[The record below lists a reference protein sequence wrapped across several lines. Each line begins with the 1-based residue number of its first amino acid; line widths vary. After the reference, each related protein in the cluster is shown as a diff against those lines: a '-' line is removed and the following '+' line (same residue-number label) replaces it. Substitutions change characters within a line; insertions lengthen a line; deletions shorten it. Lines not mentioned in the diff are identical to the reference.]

1 MADDRQKWLGD
12 VYSAKML
19 SAICQAMGN
28 EPVSYEEFVGL
39 VEQDNRTGQEIIND
53 LIEEHERRKK
63 QEGRGKAWI
72 YLRL

>member
-19 SAICQAMGN
+19 STICQAMGN

-39 VEQDNRTGQEIIND
+39 VEQDNRTGQEIIDD
-53 LIEEHERRKK
+53 LIAEHERRKK
-63 QEGRGKAWI
+63 ARGEG
-72 YLRL
+72 

>member
-19 SAICQAMGN
+19 SVICQAMGS

-39 VEQDNRTGQEIIND
+39 VEQDNRTGREIIND
-53 LIEEHERRKK
+53 LLEEYERRKK
-63 QEGRGKAWI
+63 ARGEG
-72 YLRL
+72 

>member
-1 MADDRQKWLGD
+1 
-12 VYSAKML
+12 ML

-39 VEQDNRTGQEIIND
+39 VEQDNRTGQEIIDD
-53 LIEEHERRKK
+53 LIAEHERRKK

-72 YLRL
+72 CLRL